1 MSSICSIP
9 LSGANRLSRKKK
21 KKLLLKKAEVFLLS
35 RAVKSNKID
44 LGRAGF
50 LYEVKGSPTT
60 RDSKMYPYILRG
72 KM

>member
-1 MSSICSIP
+1 MVQTD
-9 LSGANRLSRKKK
+9 LAEKKEKRKRKEK
-21 KKLLLKKAEVFLLS
+21 LLKKTEVFLLS
-35 RAVKSNKID
+35 HSVKSNKID

-60 RDSKMYPYILRG
+60 RDSKMFLYILRG

>member
-21 KKLLLKKAEVFLLS
+21 KKILKKTEVFLLS
-35 RAVKSNKID
+35 RAVKFNKID

-60 RDSKMYPYILRG
+60 RDSQMYPYILRG